1 MKQKTGLALSGGG
14 ARGAAHIGA
23 IKVMHQ
29 HGIRFHS
36 IAGTSAGALIGAMY
50 AATEDPAWVED
61 RFRTFLKSGAF
72 HQMGTGRLVS
82 STDTNSVFSQ
92 MARKIKN
99 NLVFAISLRRDSII
113 KRERLEEAFRYLV
126 PVSTFEELKIP
137 LYVTATNLETME
149 PRIYSEGD
157 LIEAIVRSSSI
168 PGYVQ
173 PTRIDDEII
182 VDGNP
187 TLPIPVQPL
196 KENVDFC
203 IAVDITR
210 KTANPMKRVN
220 IFEIVMRGSQ
230 ATYENLVQYMNSEAD
245 YVIRPHVKD
254 MQWYSFSHADNLLEM
269 GITAA
274 SESIEELLE
283 LMQRKSSW
291 NYKAKQWFG
300 HNN

>member
-82 STDTNSVFSQ
+82 STDSNSVFSQ

-99 NLVFAISLRRDSII
+99 NLVFAISLR
-113 KRERLEEAFRYLV
+113 
-126 PVSTFEELKIP
+126 ELKIP

>member
-1 MKQKTGLALSGGG
+1 MKMKTGLALSGGG
-14 ARGAAHIGA
+14 ARGAAHIGVL
-23 IKVMHQ
+23 KVLHE
-29 HGIRFHS
+29 HDIRFDS

-61 RFRTFLKSGAF
+61 RFRTFLTSKAF
-72 HQMGTGRLVS
+72 NQMGTGRMVS
-82 STDTNSVFSQ
+82 STDSNSVFGQ
-92 MARKIKN
+92 MARKFKN

-137 LYVTATNLETME
+137 LFVTATELETMT

-173 PTRIDDEII
+173 PTRDSGEII
-182 VDGNP
+182 VDGNAV
-187 TLPIPVQPL
+187 LPIPIQPL
-196 KENVDFC
+196 KDHADFC

-210 KTANPMKRVN
+210 KTSEPMKRVN
-220 IFEIVMRGSQ
+220 IYEIVMRANQ
-230 ATYENLVQYMNSEAD
+230 ATYENLVNYVNTEAD
-245 YVIRPHVKD
+245 FVIRPHVKNLH
-254 MQWYSFSHADNLLEM
+254 WSSFSEVEGLMEKGMSAANEIIDDLLKLLE
-269 GITAA
+269 
-274 SESIEELLE
+274 E
-283 LMQRKSSW
+283 KSSW

-300 HNN
+300 QKN

>member
-1 MKQKTGLALSGGG
+1 MKLKTGLALSGGG
-14 ARGAAHIGA
+14 ARGAAHIGVL
-23 IKVMHQ
+23 KVLHEN
-29 HGIRFHS
+29 GIRFDS

-50 AATEDPAWVED
+50 AATEDPAWVEE
-61 RFRTFLKSGAF
+61 RFRTFLTSKAF
-72 HQMGTGRLVS
+72 NQMGTGRMVS
-82 STDTNSVFSQ
+82 STDSSSVFGQ
-92 MARKIKN
+92 MARKLKN

-137 LYVTATNLETME
+137 LFVTATELETMK

-173 PTRIDDEII
+173 PTRSKGEII

-187 TLPIPVQPL
+187 VLPIPVHPL

-254 MQWYSFSHADNLLEM
+254 MHWSSFSEVEKLMEKGN
-269 GITAA
+269 AA
-274 SESIEELLE
+274 AMESIEDLLTV
-283 LMQRKSSW
+283 MKDKSSW